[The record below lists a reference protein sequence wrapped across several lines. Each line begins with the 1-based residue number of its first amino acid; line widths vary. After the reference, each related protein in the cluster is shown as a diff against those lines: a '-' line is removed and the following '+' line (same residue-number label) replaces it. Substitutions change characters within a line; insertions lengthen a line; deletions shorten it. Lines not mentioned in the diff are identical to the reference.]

1 MESRLYHILCA
12 KSAACMK
19 TKSDPRH
26 QKRIKIVKDLFTWD
40 FDKKQL
46 SAEIVDIV
54 KNIKVVDSRIQKSAP
69 NRPIG
74 EINKLDLA
82 ILRLSI
88 FELIISKDAP
98 EKVIVDEAVE
108 ISKEYGGD
116 SGASFVNGVL
126 GAVIKN
132 AR

>member
-1 MESRLYHILCA
+1 
-12 KSAACMK
+12 MK

-54 KNIKVVDSRIQKSAP
+54 KNIKTIDANIQKSAQS
-69 NRPIG
+69 RPID

-82 ILRLSI
+82 ILRLSV
-88 FELIISKDAP
+88 FELIISKGAP

-126 GAVIKN
+126 GTVIKN